1 MIKSM
6 QTTVRKWLAGLATLA
21 ALAATLQAEPL
32 KLGYSDW
39 PGWTV
44 LEIANQ
50 KGWFKE
56 AGVVTDLVWFDY
68 SASLD
73 AFSAGKIDGV
83 TVVPTDA
90 LVLGAS
96 GNKSKLIAITDY
108 SDGNDKIIGEPGINS
123 IAALKRKK
131 VAVEFTLV
139 DHLLLL
145 QALKVNGM
153 SQSDVVLVNTPTN
166 NTPQVLGSRQVAAV
180 AAWYPVAGQALKQ
193 VPGSKPLFT
202 SHEAPGLIY
211 DVIAVSPTSYAQH
224 KADWAKI
231 VKVFYRCVDYL
242 QSPATHDDAIKIMAA
257 RVGADPAEYAK
268 NLPGTHFM
276 TIPEAKKAFTKG
288 PGLDSIYGSMENGN
302 RFNLDNKVYQQ
313 TQNPASYLAP
323 TITNEL

>member
-1 MIKSM
+1 MRK
-6 QTTVRKWLAGLATLA
+6 TVRKLLKGVAVTAWLAVA
-21 ALAATLQAEPL
+21 LQAAPL

-39 PGWTV
+39 PGWTI
-44 LEIANQ
+44 LEVANQ

-56 AGVVTDLVWFDY
+56 AGVDTELVWFDY

-90 LVLGAS
+90 LVLGAA

-108 SDGNDKIIGEPGINS
+108 SDGNDKVIGEPGVDS
-123 IAALKRKK
+123 IGALKGKK
-131 VAVEFTLV
+131 VAVELTLV

-145 QALKVNGM
+145 QALKANGM

-166 NTPQVLGSRQVAAV
+166 NTPQVLASRQVAAI

-211 DVIAVSPTSYAQH
+211 DVIAVNPTSYAQH
-224 KADWAKI
+224 KDDWTKI
-231 VKVFYRCVDYL
+231 VKVYYRCVDYL
-242 QSPATHDDAIKIMAA
+242 QNPATRDDAIKIMAA
-257 RVGADPAEYAK
+257 RVGADAAEYAK
-268 NLPGTHFM
+268 NVPGTHFM
-276 TIPEAKKAFTKG
+276 TIPEAKKAFTKR

-302 RFNLDNKVYQQ
+302 KFNLDNKVYPQS
-313 TQNPASYLAP
+313 QNPARYLAP

>member
-1 MIKSM
+1 MNRM
-6 QTTVRKWLAGLATLA
+6 QKAVRKWLAGLAVFT
-21 ALAATLQAEPL
+21 ALAVTLQAGPL

-39 PGWTV
+39 PGWTI
-44 LEIANQ
+44 LEVANQ

-56 AGVVTDLVWFDY
+56 AGVDTELVWFDY

-90 LVLGAS
+90 MVLGAS

-108 SDGNDKIIGEPGINS
+108 SDGNDKVIGEPGVDS
-123 IAALKRKK
+123 IAALKGKK
-131 VAVEFTLV
+131 VAVELTLV

-145 QALKVNGM
+145 QALKANGM
-153 SQSDVVLVNTPTN
+153 AQSDVVLVNTPTN
-166 NTPQVLGSRQVAAV
+166 NTPQVLASKQVAAI

-193 VPGSKPLFT
+193 VAGSKPLFT

-211 DVIAVSPTSYAQH
+211 DVIAVNPTSYAQH
-224 KADWAKI
+224 KEDWTKV

-242 QSPATHDDAIKIMAA
+242 QNPATHDDAVKIMAA
-257 RVGADPAEYAK
+257 RVGADPVEYAK

-276 TIPEAKKAFTKG
+276 TVREAKKAFVKG
-288 PGLDSIYGSMENGN
+288 PDLDSIYGSMENGN
-302 RFNLDNKVYQQ
+302 KFNLDNKVYPQS
-313 TQNPASYLAP
+313 QNPASYLAP
-323 TITNEL
+323 TITNEM

>member
-1 MIKSM
+1 MKLM
-6 QTTVRKWLAGLATLA
+6 QKTVRTWLAGLIALA
-21 ALAATLQAEPL
+21 ALAVTLQAQSL

-39 PGWTV
+39 PGWTI
-44 LEIANQ
+44 LEVANQ
-50 KGWFKE
+50 KGWVKE
-56 AGVVTDLVWFDY
+56 AGVDASLIWFDY

-108 SDGNDKIIGEPGINS
+108 SDGNDKVIGVPGVDS
-123 IAALKRKK
+123 IAALKGKK
-131 VAVEFTLV
+131 VAVELTLV

-145 QALKVNGM
+145 QALKANGM
-153 SQSDVVLVNTPTN
+153 SQPDVVLVNTPTN
-166 NTPQVLGSRQVAAV
+166 NTPQVLASGQVAAI
-180 AAWYPVAGQALKQ
+180 AAWYPVAGQALTQ

-202 SHEAPGLIY
+202 SHQAPGLIY
-211 DVIAVSPTSYAQH
+211 DVIAVNPTSYAQH
-224 KADWAKI
+224 KDDWAKV

-242 QSPATHDDAIKIMAA
+242 QSPATHDDAVKIMAA

-268 NLPGTHFM
+268 NIPGTHFM

-302 RFNLDNKVYQQ
+302 RFNLENKVYPQS
-313 TQNPASYLAP
+313 QNPASYLAP
-323 TITNEL
+323 AITNEL